1 MEHATAKKA
10 TENENVL
17 NDIIQINNDR
27 IAGYEKAAKQL
38 KESNDDLHN
47 IFSAMALQSRQFVN
61 ELRVLLGKQG
71 DKPDDETTVRG
82 KIYRVWM
89 DMKAT
94 FSSDDR
100 KAALESCEYVEDAAL
115 KAYASALEEKDIN
128 STLRTILETQRSF
141 MKESHDKIRDLR
153 NKERK

>member
-1 MEHATAKKA
+1 MEHT
-10 TENENVL
+10 TTTNEHVL
-17 NDIIQINNDR
+17 NDLIQINNDR
-27 IAGYEKAAKQL
+27 IAGYEKAAKHL
-38 KESNDDLHN
+38 KETNDDLYN
-47 IFSAMALQSRQFVN
+47 IFNAMALQSRQFVN
-61 ELRVLLGKQG
+61 QLRVQLGKQYDG
-71 DKPDDETTVRG
+71 PDDKTTVKG
-82 KIYRVWM
+82 KIYRAWM

-115 KAYASALEEKDIN
+115 RAYASALEENDL
-128 STLRTILETQRSF
+128 SSELRAILETQRSF